1 MRTTRKLL
9 ALLLAV
15 AMVFTMTA
23 ITALATGGD
32 DGTTTPDGG
41 TPTTPDGGTPT
52 TPDGGA
58 PTTPDGGTPTTPDGG
73 APTTPDGGAPTTPDG
88 GTPTTP
94 DGGTPTTPDGGAST
108 TPDTPAPPEVSEQVQ
123 TVINLIA
130 ALPDFNTLGSAEA
143 VEAFKAKV
151 SEARVAYNELTLEQQ
166 AKVTNYETLTLA
178 EETLALLELRSPLG
192 DGDVCEIGS
201 KGYPT
206 LQAAVDAVQD
216 GVPTTIKML
225 ENVAITGEITIPKNK
240 NITLDMAGFTITPAT
255 GFAAG
260 RAFENKGTFTIK
272 GNGTIDMTGA
282 GANGYGTVNNFG
294 RLTVEDGKYIGHVDA
309 NASNFYNRNGGTA
322 IFINPEINGG
332 AVCIATEIKT
342 TTEIRGGIYTDELY
356 PAIENRGKMTIT
368 GGTFKNT
375 SCSSCS
381 SNWGYTIRSG
391 ESAENAYL
399 KIQGT
404 TENSVRVTGVQGGL
418 AIIGGTADIYNGFY
432 ETIHC
437 VKSKDHNNSSYYAG
451 YFTGESYET
460 STNIHGGTFKSY
472 SRTAVLI
479 GNSNEPPDSG
489 AGEKSTVMI
498 YGGEFIG
505 GDTGKTAI
513 TVEEDTDNAK
523 GAAKIFGGT
532 FSSDVEK
539 YLAENL
545 ETKRDDNG
553 NYVVGDA
560 AAVAKIGDETY
571 PSLAE
576 ALKDAESGD
585 TVTLL
590 KSITVNK
597 WNQAWNLKGIT
608 LDGDG
613 NTITVNDI
621 ESLQNHDAVFHSAG
635 GNIFKDLIVDLSG
648 ITQPSQA
655 QGNRA
660 FAAAAGDTFKN
671 VTIKGSDMVSYGITI
686 SGTKASD
693 ETVTIE
699 DCTIKNCHY
708 AIYDSETGDVEKLI
722 IKKSTI
728 TGCDYAPILH
738 SPHGQFINNKVTG
751 GRLNIMKENQTITNN
766 TFDGASRIKFY
777 NAPKEFKQ
785 NKILED
791 SRLNYDIGLDDTVD
805 VSENYW
811 GGGAPT
817 DSQLGND
824 GSNTIFS
831 GADVYYVQPIW
842 RPEYLNTYTPPS
854 GGGGGSGSYLPV
866 ILSPVRNQTVSV
878 IEHGTLT
885 MSVWASW
892 ASSYQWYVDRGDG
905 RFVAIAGATGDSLTI
920 WPDMGDNGN
929 RYYCRATN
937 GYGGVNSPYFTLCV
951 VRSTLPPKT
960 GDQVSVTLWVCLM
973 ALGVAGVLA
982 AWNRQKNR

>member
-32 DGTTTPDGG
+32 DGT
-41 TPTTPDGGTPT
+41 
-52 TPDGGA
+52 
-58 PTTPDGGTPTTPDGG
+58 
-73 APTTPDGGAPTTPDG
+73 
-88 GTPTTP
+88 TTP

-294 RLTVEDGKYIGHVDA
+294 RLTVEDGKYIGVA
-309 NASNFYNRNGGTA
+309 TPNTSNFYNRDGGTA
-322 IFINPEINGG
+322 IFINPAISGS
-332 AVCIATEIKT
+332 ASCIASEDNS
-342 TTEIRGGIYTDELY
+342 TTEIRGGTYTNDKY
-356 PAIENRGKMTIT
+356 AVIENRGSMTIT
-368 GGTFKNT
+368 GGTFTNT
-375 SCSSCS
+375 SCSSCFPD
-381 SNWGYTIRSG
+381 WGYTIRSG
-391 ESAENAYL
+391 QAAKNAYL
-399 KIQGT
+399 EIKGT
-404 TENSVRVTGVQGGL
+404 TENSVKVTGVQGGL

-437 VKSKDHNNSSYYAG
+437 VKEEDHNNSSFYAG
-451 YFTGESYET
+451 YFTGESHET
-460 STNIHGGTFKSY
+460 STNIYGGTFKSY

-489 AGEKSTVMI
+489 AGKESTVMI

-513 TVEEDTDNAK
+513 TVENTAYAK
-523 GAAKIFGGT
+523 GAAEIFGGT
-532 FSSDVEK
+532 FSSNVEK
-539 YLAENL
+539 YLADDL
-545 ETKRDDNG
+545 GTKKDDNG

-560 AAVAKIGDETY
+560 AAVAKIRETTY
-571 PSLAE
+571 SSLAE
-576 ALKDAESGD
+576 ALKAAQPND

-590 KSITVNK
+590 KSITVDE

-608 LDGDG
+608 LDGG
-613 NTITVNDI
+613 GKTIKVNAI
-621 ESLQNHDAVFHSAG
+621 ASLQNHDAVFHSAG
-635 GNIFKDLIVDLSG
+635 GNTFKNLTVDLSG
-648 ITQPSQA
+648 ITQSSLA

-660 FAAAAGDTFKN
+660 FAAAAGDTFRN
-671 VTIKGSDMVSYGITI
+671 VKIIGNDKVSYGITI
-686 SGTKASD
+686 SGTDTSND
-693 ETVTIE
+693 TVIIDGCTIE
-699 DCTIKNCHY
+699 NCAY
-708 AIYDSETGDVEKLI
+708 AIYDSETSDVEELI
-722 IKKSTI
+722 IKDSKISGCEYATI
-728 TGCDYAPILH
+728 LR
-738 SPHGQFINNKVTG
+738 SPNGQFTNNQVTG
-751 GRLNIMKENQTITNN
+751 GKLNIMEENQTITNN

-777 NAPKEFKQ
+777 DAPKQFKQ
-785 NKILED
+785 NKILGD
-791 SRLNYDIGLDDTVD
+791 SHLDKGGNLTDTTID

-811 GGGAPT
+811 GGEKPT
-817 DSQLGND
+817 AEQLGSMID
-824 GSNTIFS
+824 TVTGTE
-831 GADVYYVQPIW
+831 VYYVRDTMR
-842 RPEYLNTYTPPS
+842 RPQDLNTYTPPP
-854 GGGGGSGSYLPV
+854 GGGGSGSLPV

-885 MSVWASW
+885 MSVRASG
-892 ASSYQWYVDRGDG
+892 ASSYQWFVDRGDG

-920 WPDMGDNGN
+920 WPDMGDHGN
-929 RYYCRATN
+929 RYYCRAMN
-937 GYGGVNSPYFTLCV
+937 GYGWVNSPCFTLCV

-982 AWNRQKNR
+982 ALNRQRNR